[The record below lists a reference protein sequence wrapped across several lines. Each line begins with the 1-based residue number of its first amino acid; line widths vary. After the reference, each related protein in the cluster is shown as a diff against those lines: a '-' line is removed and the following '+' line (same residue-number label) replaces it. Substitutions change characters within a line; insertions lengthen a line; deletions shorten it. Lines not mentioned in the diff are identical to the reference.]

1 LIGGEKMENNITGH
15 TRLVGLF
22 ATPIRHSV
30 SPMIHNT
37 AFQELGIDAVYLA
50 FDLGVDR
57 LSQAIDSIKNLEMLG
72 ANLSMP
78 NKMAA
83 VPMMD
88 ELSEAAKLVGAIN
101 TIVNHE
107 GKLTGHITDGTGFM
121 RSLKD
126 KEIDVIGKKM
136 TIIGAGGAAT
146 AIIVQAAL
154 DGVKEIAVYNRH
166 DDFYTSVQKK
176 LAYVQE
182 NTSCLITLH
191 DLEDK
196 SALADD
202 VADSVLFINAT
213 GVGMQPNIE
222 ASPIEDFSII
232 REDLAVYDVIYNPR
246 ETKFLREARLR
257 GAKTANGLGMLLYQ
271 GAAAF
276 ELWTQQ
282 EMPIEK
288 IKPIVENS

>member
-1 LIGGEKMENNITGH
+1 MENGITGH

-30 SPMIHNT
+30 SPMIQNT

-57 LSQAIDSIKNLEMLG
+57 LPQAIESIKNLEMLG

-83 VPMMD
+83 VPLMD
-88 ELSEAAKLVGAIN
+88 ELSTAAKLVGAIN
-101 TIVNHE
+101 TIVNQN
-107 GKLTGHITDGTGFM
+107 GKLIGHITDGTGFM
-121 RSLKD
+121 RSLQD
-126 KEIDVIGKKM
+126 IEIDIIHQKI

-154 DGVKEIAVYNRH
+154 DGVKEIAVYNRK
-166 DDFYTSVQKK
+166 DEFYTKVQEK
-176 LAYVQE
+176 LAYVEE
-182 NTSCLITLH
+182 NTDCKISLH
-191 DLEDK
+191 DLADK
-196 SALADD
+196 EGLEKD
-202 VADSVLFINAT
+202 VAQSVLLVNAT
-213 GVGMQPNIE
+213 GVGMQPNTQ

-246 ETKFLREARLR
+246 ETRLLKEAKIR

-276 ELWTQQ
+276 ELWTGQ

-288 IKPIVENS
+288 IKPIIENN